1 MTASETFEVSVKA
14 VTRKLSRWEI
24 GVDGVLH
31 ACAIVAALIG
41 ATILIALA
49 ASRGGAEDIAAVTI
63 YSLGMLAMFACSAAY
78 NLGRFTRHGDWLR
91 KLDHAGIFL
100 MIAGTYTPFTVLALK
115 GAWSWT
121 LTILISII
129 FGIQL
134 KK

>member
-41 ATILIALA
+41 ATNFIALA

-78 NLGRFTRHGDWLR
+78 NLGRFTRHGDWLQSS
-91 KLDHAGIFL
+91 I
-100 MIAGTYTPFTVLALK
+100 TPA
-115 GAWSWT
+115 S
-121 LTILISII
+121 S
-129 FGIQL
+129 
-134 KK
+134 